1 MIEPGVDA
9 KTVKA
14 QADYLFTKRSSLN
27 DLWQQIADNFYPER
41 AWFTVT
47 REPGDEFASH
57 LMTGFPVMARRD
69 LGNAF
74 GSMLRRDK
82 WFRIVPRDE
91 EIEKHDVE
99 ARRWLEHASDRQY
112 RLMYDP
118 RASFV
123 RTTKEGDH
131 DFTAFGQCAISIEVN
146 QYQHLLYRCWH
157 LRDVAWAENIS
168 RQVDT
173 VFLRHKMTCREMCGR
188 FKGVHRNVTEMMA
201 KGKHFDEINC
211 LWGVYPD
218 GEGRWWS
225 VHMDSDNDHVLEAVR
240 MRYFPWVVPRWQT
253 VSESQYAYSPAVV
266 AALPDARLIQAMT
279 LTLLEAGE
287 LSVRPPL
294 LAVQEAIRSDIN
306 LVAGGITW
314 TDAQYD
320 ERLGEVLRP
329 LAQDR
334 SGFPSAFRIEESVKF
349 GISDAFYLNK
359 LNLPVTGEMTAYEV
373 QQRVQE
379 FVRQTLPLFAPI
391 EQEYNAALC
400 DRTFEVL
407 MLFGAF
413 KDMPIPRSLQG
424 QDVQFRFE
432 SPLQDADDR
441 EKAEQFRAMV
451 GMVGEAAAVD
461 PTVVQV
467 PNFGEALREAILG
480 LGAPATWV
488 KSDIEAAEAVAAA
501 QAQQEQQ
508 QALAQAAEMAKA
520 MPRSAAGA

>member
-1 MIEPGVDA
+1 MEIR
-9 KTVKA
+9 TIKA
-14 QADYLFTKRSSLN
+14 QSEYLFGKKRTLD

-41 AWFTVT
+41 AFFTAK
-47 REPGDEFASH
+47 RDPGDEFASH
-57 LMTGFPVMARRD
+57 LMTGYPIMARRD

-91 EIEKHDVE
+91 DIEKRDV
-99 ARRWLEHASDRQY
+99 AAARWLEHARDVQY

-123 RTTKEGDH
+123 RATSEGDH
-131 DFTAFGQCAISIEVN
+131 DFAAFGQCAISLEVKD
-146 QYQHLLYRCWH
+146 YQHLLYRCWH
-157 LRDVAWAENIS
+157 LKNLAWVENDARAI
-168 RQVDT
+168 DT
-173 VFLRHKMTCREMCGR
+173 VFLRHTMLCRDMCAK
-188 FKGVHRNVTEMMA
+188 FKSVHPEVQTMRT
-201 KGKHFDEINC
+201 KGKEFEEINC
-211 LWGVYPD
+211 LWAVFPCQED
-218 GEGRWWS
+218 PGRFWS
-225 VHMDSDNDHVLEAVR
+225 VHIDADHDHELERVKL
-240 MRYFPWVVPRWQT
+240 RYFPWVIPRWQT

-287 LSVRPPL
+287 LSVRPPM

-329 LAQDR
+329 LTQDR
-334 SGFPSAFRIEESVKF
+334 GGFPAAFRIEEQVKF
-349 GISDAFYLNK
+349 GIADAFYLNK
-359 LNLPVTGEMTAYEV
+359 LNLPITGDMTAYEV

-379 FVRQTLPLFAPI
+379 FIRQTLPLFSPM
-391 EQEYNAALC
+391 EQEYNAQIC
-400 DRTFEVL
+400 DRTFELL
-407 MLFGAF
+407 MLHGAF
-413 KDMPIPRSLQG
+413 KNTPIPESLQG
-424 QDVQFRFE
+424 QDIQFRFE
-432 SPLQDADDR
+432 SPLQSAVDR

-461 PTVVQV
+461 PSVVQV
-467 PNFGEALREAILG
+467 PNFGAALREAVLG

-488 KSDIEAAEAVAAA
+488 KSDEEAEEAMAMAQA
-501 QAQQEQQ
+501 QAQQQQ
-508 QALAQAAEMAKA
+508 QMAQMAELAKA
-520 MPRSAAGA
+520 MPANA